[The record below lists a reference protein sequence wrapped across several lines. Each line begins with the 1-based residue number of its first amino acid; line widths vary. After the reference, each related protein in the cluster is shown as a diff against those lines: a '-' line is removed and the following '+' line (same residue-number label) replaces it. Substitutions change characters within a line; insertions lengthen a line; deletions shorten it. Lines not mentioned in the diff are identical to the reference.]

1 MAPNHKSK
9 AHHSLG
15 LLSFWE
21 CSPHLSETYY
31 QQTLTGIIDGI
42 TRSEFPLLLKNVVG
56 VLGKEPEFLQKEE
69 LSGLVI
75 MAPRT
80 RNQDLG
86 ILKNVK
92 IPIVLLFHRDA
103 GDDYSW
109 VDLDNLEGSRKAT
122 EHLINLG
129 HTRIGYLGGEIDL
142 SSNARDRYEG
152 FRKAL
157 NEKGMVENLDWVKH
171 GVFSYDFGKEG
182 AAELLALPEIVR
194 PTALVC
200 ASDMIAF
207 GAMEVAGE
215 MGFRIPGNL
224 SIVGFDN
231 YDQAALHSP
240 PLTTIHQPFYEMGRI
255 AVEMLD
261 SIVQDPLKARQHIL
275 IEPELMVRRSTA
287 PPPPAP
293 KPGAPKTLPK

>member
-1 MAPNHKSK
+1 MAKNPPSK
-9 AHHSLG
+9 AQRSLG

-56 VLGKEPEFLQKEE
+56 MLGGEAEFLKKEE
-69 LSGLVI
+69 LSGVVI

-80 RNQDLG
+80 RNQDLT

-92 IPIVLLFHRDA
+92 IPIVLLFHREE
-103 GDDYSW
+103 GEEYSW
-109 VDLDNLEGSRKAT
+109 VDLDNLEGARKAT

-129 HTRIGYLGGEIDL
+129 HNRIGYLGGELEL

-152 FRKAL
+152 YRTALKAGGL
-157 NEKGMVENLDWVKH
+157 IENKDWVKH
-171 GVFSYDFGKEG
+171 GVFSFDFGKEG
-182 AAELLALPEIVR
+182 AGELLSLPEAVR

-207 GAMEVAGE
+207 GAMQMAAEVGI
-215 MGFRIPGNL
+215 RIPGNL
-224 SIVGFDN
+224 SVVGFDN
-231 YDQAALHSP
+231 YDQAALHTP

-261 SIVQDPLKARQHIL
+261 SIVQDPQKIRQHIL

-287 PPPPAP
+287 PPPPASP
-293 KPGAPKTLPK
+293 PPQPKTLPK

>member
-1 MAPNHKSK
+1 MAHNSKPKS
-9 AHHSLG
+9 HHSLG

-56 VLGKEPEFLQKEE
+56 ILGKEAEFLQKEE
-69 LSGLVI
+69 LSGAVI

-86 ILKNVK
+86 ILKNLK
-92 IPIVLLFHRDA
+92 LPIVLLFHRDP
-103 GDDYSW
+103 GDEFSW
-109 VDLDNLEGSRKAT
+109 VDMDNLEGSRKAT
-122 EHLINLG
+122 EHLIHLG
-129 HTRIGYLGGEIDL
+129 HNRIGYIGGEIEL

-152 FRKAL
+152 FRSAL
-157 NEKGMVENLDWVKH
+157 KEKGLVENLDWVKH
-171 GVFSYDFGKEG
+171 GVFSYDFGKE
-182 AAELLALPEIVR
+182 AAGELMVLPEMVR

-207 GAMEVAGE
+207 GAMEIANE
-215 MGFRIPGNL
+215 MGIRIPGNL
-224 SIVGFDN
+224 SVVGFDN

-261 SIVQDPLKARQHIL
+261 SIVQDPMKARQHIL

-293 KPGAPKTLPK
+293 KPEPPKTLPK

>member
-1 MAPNHKSK
+1 MASNHKSK

-92 IPIVLLFHRDA
+92 IPIVLLFHRDV

-157 NEKGMVENLDWVKH
+157 SEKGIVENLEWVKH
-171 GVFSYDFGKEG
+171 GVFSYDSGKEG
-182 AAELLALPEIVR
+182 AAELLALPEMVR

>member
-1 MAPNHKSK
+1 VTHPSKSN
-9 AHHSLG
+9 HSLG

-56 VLGKEPEFLQKEE
+56 ELGGEAEFLKKEE

-86 ILKNVK
+86 ILKNIK
-92 IPIVLLFHRDA
+92 IPVVLLFYRDE
-103 GDDYSW
+103 GEEYSW
-109 VDLDNLEGSRKAT
+109 VDLDNQEGARKAT
-122 EHLINLG
+122 EHLIHLG
-129 HTRIGYLGGEIDL
+129 HNRIAYLGGELEL
-142 SSNARDRYEG
+142 SSNARDRYAG
-152 FRKAL
+152 FQTAMKERGIL
-157 NEKGMVENLDWVKH
+157 ENADWVRH
-171 GVFSYDFGKEG
+171 GVFSSEFGKE
-182 AAELLALPEIVR
+182 AAGELLVLPEAVR

-207 GAMEVAGE
+207 GAMQKAAE
-215 MGFRIPGNL
+215 MDLRIPGNL
-224 SIVGFDN
+224 SVVGFDN

-261 SIVQDPLKARQHIL
+261 SIVQDPQKARQHIL

-293 KPGAPKTLPK
+293 KPGLPKTLPK

>member
-1 MAPNHKSK
+1 MAHGPKSK
-9 AHHSLG
+9 THHSLG

-56 VLGKEPEFLQKEE
+56 ILGGEVEFLKKDE
-69 LSGLVI
+69 LSGVVI

-80 RNQDLG
+80 KNQDLG
-86 ILKNVK
+86 MLKIAK
-92 IPIVLLFHRDA
+92 IPIVLLFHRDP
-103 GDDYSW
+103 GEEYSW
-109 VDLDNLEGSRKAT
+109 VDLDNLEGARKAT

-129 HTRIGYLGGEIDL
+129 HNRIGYIGGELEL

-152 FRKAL
+152 YRTALKAGGL
-157 NEKGMVENLDWVKH
+157 IENGDWVKH
-171 GVFSYDFGKEG
+171 GVFSADFGKE
-182 AAELLALPEIVR
+182 AARDLLAMPENIR

-207 GAMEVAGE
+207 GAMQKAGE
-215 MGFRIPGNL
+215 MGIRIPGNL
-224 SIVGFDN
+224 SVVGFDN
-231 YDQAALHSP
+231 YDQAALHTP

-261 SIVQDPLKARQHIL
+261 SIVQDPQKARQHIL

-293 KPGAPKTLPK
+293 KPGPPKTLPR